1 MGINTEKIPLFYDS
15 WQIDQIGIVVEDM
28 EKSLKY
34 YENIFGSPF
43 LTLESP
49 LDSAKL
55 KIALFQVGNI
65 QLEIIQ
71 VLEGKTI
78 HSKFLEEKGEGLHH
92 IGFIVEDIEQELARM
107 ENEGIKVLERGVVQ
121 EMVKFA
127 YLDTEKTLGI
137 ILEIIQLVL

>member
-28 EKSLKY
+28 EKSLKH

-107 ENEGIKVLERGVVQ
+107 ENEG
-121 EMVKFA
+121 
-127 YLDTEKTLGI
+127 
-137 ILEIIQLVL
+137 